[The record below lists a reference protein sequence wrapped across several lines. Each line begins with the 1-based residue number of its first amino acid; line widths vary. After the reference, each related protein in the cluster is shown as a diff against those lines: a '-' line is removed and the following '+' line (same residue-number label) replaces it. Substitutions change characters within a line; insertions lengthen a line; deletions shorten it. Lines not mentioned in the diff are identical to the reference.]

1 MYSKECIEST
11 MAEVKKAMLESMEE
25 NNISKIDQITMK
37 ATIDIYE
44 KSFRWLLM
52 GGKK

>member
-1 MYSKECIEST
+1 MYSKECIEAT
-11 MAEVKKAMLESMEE
+11 MAEVKKAMFESMEE

-37 ATIDIYE
+37 ATISIYE
-44 KSFRWLLM
+44 NSFRRLLL